1 MVFWVFS
8 FFGGG
13 MGWGGKR
20 GSMRAT
26 FVLFVSRFIL
36 NKSNKRYF
44 YFYFIIKHSIF
55 HKITVFVT
63 EDTFV
68 YSSTVDKVST

>member
-1 MVFWVFS
+1 VE
-8 FFGGG
+8 
-13 MGWGGKR
+13 WGGKR
-20 GSMRAT
+20 GFMRAT

-36 NKSNKRYF
+36 NKSNKIYF
-44 YFYFIIKHSIF
+44 YLTYFIIKYRIF

-68 YSSTVDKVST
+68 YSSNIDKVSI